1 MLYYS
6 HKITTLFIFL
16 LFLSFAVQSEE
27 IRLEQQQYQVPV
39 LINKENNPIIR
50 IKVVSQQEGMTLS
63 QLRFSTNGTTD
74 VNNIKVARIYAY
86 GTDSLPGKMEDI
98 EPQLFAMTADVGQ
111 DIVLEGKQTLKKG
124 DNFFWLSYELQEDT
138 DLSSRIVAQLQDAR
152 IDNED
157 IQADQPH
164 VAIQQRVGMAVRKH
178 KQDSVHTSRIP
189 GLATTNNGTLI
200 AVFDARYDSG
210 RDLQGHMDI
219 GIHRSEDG
227 GESWEP
233 IQIVLDKGAW
243 GGLPEKFNGVSDAGI
258 LVDRQ
263 SGTIYIAGLWMHG
276 LLDEQGN
283 WIENLTEES
292 DQWDHQWRNK
302 ASQPGYDVRQTSQ
315 FLIVK
320 STDDGKTW
328 SEPINITAQGKQ
340 KDWWLWA
347 PAPGQGITLQDGTL
361 VFPTQGRDEHGFPF
375 SNITYSKD
383 GGETWVSTNP
393 AVKES
398 TTECTVVEL
407 SDGSIML
414 NMRADDNRGD
424 TTATNGRAVAVTNDL
439 GLTWAVHPTSHHA
452 LPEPVCMA
460 SMLRHAY
467 NDHSFLLFSN
477 PNSKTKRHH
486 LSIKIS
492 DDDGMH
498 WDGYSPL
505 LLDEWSGR
513 GYSCL
518 TSVDND
524 YIGILYESS
533 QADMVFQKVA
543 IADLIQQSNNN

>member
-1 MLYYS
+1 M
-6 HKITTLFIFL
+6 
-16 LFLSFAVQSEE
+16 
-27 IRLEQQQYQVPV
+27 EQQQYQVPV

-50 IKVVSQQEGMTLS
+50 VKVVSPQEGMTLS
-63 QLRFSTNGTTD
+63 QLRFSTKGTTD
-74 VNNIKVARIYAY
+74 INNLKAARVYAY
-86 GTDSLPGKMEDI
+86 GTDSLPSNMEHV
-98 EPQLFAMTADVGQ
+98 ESQLFAMTS
-111 DIVLEGKQTLKKG
+111 DIGHDIILDGKQTLKKG

-138 DLSSRIVAQLQDAR
+138 DLSSRIGAQLQDVH
-152 IDNED
+152 IDNEA
-157 IQADQPH
+157 IEADQYNMEIP
-164 VAIQQRVGMAVRKH
+164 QRVGMAVRKH
-178 KQDSVHTSRIP
+178 EQDDVHTSRIP

-227 GESWEP
+227 GKTWEP
-233 IQIVLDKGAW
+233 IQIVLDKEKW

-258 LVDRQ
+258 LVDRE

-276 LLDEQGN
+276 LLDEEGN

-292 DQWDHQWRNK
+292 DEWDHQWRNK

-328 SEPINITAQGKQ
+328 SEPSNITTQGKQ

-347 PAPGQGITLQDGTL
+347 PAPGQGITLRDGTL
-361 VFPTQGRDEHGFPF
+361 VFPTQGRDENGFPF

-383 GGETWVSTNP
+383 GGKTWVSTNP

-424 TTATNGRAVAVTNDL
+424 TTSTNGRAVAVSNDL
-439 GLTWAVHPTSHHA
+439 GLTWTTHPTSHNA

-460 SMLRHAY
+460 SMLSHAY
-467 NDHSFLLFSN
+467 GDTSFLLFSN

-498 WDGYSPL
+498 WDSYPAL
-505 LLDEWSGR
+505 LLDEWSSR

-518 TSVDND
+518 TSLDNNH
-524 YIGILYESS
+524 IGILYESS
-533 QADMVFQKVA
+533 QADMVFQKIA
-543 IADLIQQSNNN
+543 IADLIQQTKNNN